1 MKKVVLLLCT
11 ILVLYFV
18 GCGNTNQSNDVSDLS
33 STVVITNASD
43 TQGEKVNK
51 DSILESSTDN
61 SMDETLPESNS
72 YEPTTE
78 ISGIIMVQQYRA
90 TSNTSGAE
98 VRYVLMAIDPDTGD
112 MHQIAEFS
120 VWATYGNKS
129 DYFIVPQIG
138 RNNSHGGNRRL
149 FSEDFS
155 KMAVTLYLVNKS
167 EMHAGW
173 IDQEGNFFDVTEAI
187 GEGSTAFGAPVHC
200 VAVGF
205 TEDDLFVYND
215 NGDQWTKD
223 TFHYI
228 DINMLTTSYD
238 GNPLENDIGVSVNGY
253 YRVTGRL
260 DDTYSLIDDYDP
272 YIENSFIINTET
284 GEKTRYIPGDTR
296 SNWSGV
302 ASPDGE
308 LVAFLSVI
316 KDNPNWMDETQIFIV
331 PPWGDAEPQVVNCN
345 IRLDPNRHVY
355 TWALLE
361 WN

>member
-1 MKKVVLLLCT
+1 MK
-11 ILVLYFV
+11 
-18 GCGNTNQSNDVSDLS
+18 NTGA
-33 STVVITNASD
+33 NAM
-43 TQGEKVNK
+43 
-51 DSILESSTDN
+51 I
-61 SMDETLPESNS
+61 
-72 YEPTTE
+72 
-78 ISGIIMVQQYRA
+78 
-90 TSNTSGAE
+90 
-98 VRYVLMAIDPDTGD
+98 
-112 MHQIAEFS
+112 
-120 VWATYGNKS
+120 
-129 DYFIVPQIG
+129 
-138 RNNSHGGNRRL
+138 
-149 FSEDFS
+149 
-155 KMAVTLYLVNKS
+155 
-167 EMHAGW
+167 
-173 IDQEGNFFDVTEAI
+173 
-187 GEGSTAFGAPVHC
+187 
-200 VAVGF
+200 
-205 TEDDLFVYND
+205 
-215 NGDQWTKD
+215 
-223 TFHYI
+223 
-228 DINMLTTSYD
+228 TTSYD

-345 IRLDPNRHVY
+345 IRLDPNRHIY